1 MNKKNDNV
9 RQHEKKIMAK
19 VVAIVLLI
27 IASALMLF
35 VYLIT
40 TIRNSNQD
48 AIYDQKSSEF
58 DKIYSEMMMLRSQ
71 SYDNCK
77 NVTQDI
83 EEDLRKLDLVE
94 LKNNMDNGII
104 TDEVYDIMESN
115 IRDVSLNGIDNYK
128 NGITVMT
135 QSGVLVDFNYERA
148 NGKQVRHW
156 EDEIDN
162 AWNKELE
169 EDAINK
175 ILIHS
180 TKRIIAM
187 EKKYM
192 GEDHIKIPEMTRDNL
207 KKVYMAEGIEGLRNY
222 QFKVACYITEAGD
235 IFGQEDIVQ
244 GVKQD
249 THKFIIVQEFNLY
262 DQLQQSDPEIF
273 EKDSDRLVSIE
284 KRYSVIMN
292 ITYILGLF
300 FVASVVILLF
310 YFSHMYNYYIWA
322 YDNESDKTISRKNV
336 INGDHK

>member
-1 MNKKNDNV
+1 MDKKNDNV
-9 RQHEKKIMAK
+9 RQHERKVMAK
-19 VVAIVLLI
+19 VITIVMLI

-35 VYLIT
+35 VYLVT
-40 TIRNSNQD
+40 VIRNSNQD

-58 DKIYSEMMMLRSQ
+58 DKIYSEMMVLRSQ

-83 EEDLRKLDLVE
+83 EEDLRNLDLVK
-94 LKNNMDNGII
+94 LKEDMDNGII
-104 TDEVYDIMESN
+104 ADEVYDIIETH

-148 NGKQVRHW
+148 NGKRVRHW

-169 EDAINK
+169 KDAIDK

-180 TKRIIAM
+180 NKRLIAM

-192 GEDHIKIPEMTRDNL
+192 NEDHIKIPEMTKTNL

-235 IFGQEDIVQ
+235 IFGQEDIVR
-244 GVKQD
+244 GIKQD

-262 DQLQQSDPEIF
+262 DQLQQSDPELF
-273 EKDSDRLVSIE
+273 EKDPERLVGIE
-284 KRYSVIMN
+284 KRYSLIMN

-300 FVASVVILLF
+300 FIASVVILLF
-310 YFSHMYNYYIWA
+310 YFSHMYNYYIWE
-322 YDNESDKTISRKNV
+322 YDNNSDKSMSRKNI